1 MNKYLCLE
9 WPQNWFLMDWYLAV
23 AFEDTALDSQIKFID
38 TYV

>member
-1 MNKYLCLE
+1 
-9 WPQNWFLMDWYLAV
+9 MDWYLAV